1 MNKLILVGAA
11 ILLASPAVAQSADP
25 AQIRQP
31 GPPRLTT
38 PGQPPELVVDPG
50 GPDVANSGPASTGT
64 IARSG
69 TAADNTSNN
78 TAETL
83 NSGTPERGL
92 PNTGG
97 GGGSGDSGGQ

>member
-1 MNKLILVGAA
+1 MNKLILAGAA
-11 ILLASPAVAQSADP
+11 IMLVSPAIAQSTGP
-25 AQIRQP
+25 APIREP
-31 GPPRLTT
+31 GPPRVTS
-38 PGQPPELVVDPG
+38 PNQAPEVIVAPG
-50 GPDVANSGPASTGT
+50 GPSVANSGPAATGT

-69 TAADNTSNN
+69 TAADSASNN

-83 NSGTPERGL
+83 NSGTPERAL